1 MRMPCPAA
9 VVRCQLLTTRSCS
22 GIFVGIASCILFSSL
37 VFAKWLDRHT
47 HPQQRV
53 VCLGIATLTTTSA
66 LAVVMVAWEEGGLWA
81 HGDVVLIIGLIVNFV
96 STIQL
101 ILWLAS
107 AVSNEGRSSPLLVPL
122 PPFLGPGFRL
132 GARWNRLGEA
142 VKTRSKNGGK
152 RGENGRDTA

>member
-1 MRMPCPAA
+1 
-9 VVRCQLLTTRSCS
+9 VVTVVMSSLMTSAEPNGFGYTEASMG

-96 STIQL
+96 STIGL
-101 ILWLAS
+101 L
-107 AVSNEGRSSPLLVPL
+107 AVSLCVCVSER
-122 PPFLGPGFRL
+122 
-132 GARWNRLGEA
+132 
-142 VKTRSKNGGK
+142 
-152 RGENGRDTA
+152 

>member
-1 MRMPCPAA
+1 MGGAHALP
-9 VVRCQLLTTRSCS
+9 VSSDCQLLTTRSCA

-66 LAVVMVAWEEGGLWA
+66 LAVVMVAWEEGGLWE

-96 STIQL
+96 SAIGL
-101 ILWLAS
+101 S
-107 AVSNEGRSSPLLVPL
+107 AVSLCVCVSER
-122 PPFLGPGFRL
+122 
-132 GARWNRLGEA
+132 
-142 VKTRSKNGGK
+142 
-152 RGENGRDTA
+152 